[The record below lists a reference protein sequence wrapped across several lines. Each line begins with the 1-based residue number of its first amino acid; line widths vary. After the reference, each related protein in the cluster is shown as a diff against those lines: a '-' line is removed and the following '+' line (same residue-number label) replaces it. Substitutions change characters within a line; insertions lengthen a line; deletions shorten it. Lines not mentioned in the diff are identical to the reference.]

1 MLDFGYKG
9 SCRVQFTVTILSG
22 FKSPDINNSTY
33 QQKKKKRKK
42 KETKKCRPTMNRLN
56 AVV

>member
-9 SCRVQFTVTILSG
+9 SWRVQFTVTIHSG

-33 QQKKKKRKK
+33 QQKKKKEKK
-42 KETKKCRPTMNRLN
+42 NQKE
-56 AVV
+56 

>member
-9 SCRVQFTVTILSG
+9 SCRVQFTVTTLSG

-42 KETKKCRPTMNRLN
+42 KRNQK
-56 AVV
+56 V

>member
-9 SCRVQFTVTILSG
+9 SCRVQFTVTIHSG

-33 QQKKKKRKK
+33 QQKKKKK
-42 KETKKCRPTMNRLN
+42 TKKSRPTMNRLN

>member
-9 SCRVQFTVTILSG
+9 SCRVQFTVTIHSG

-33 QQKKKKRKK
+33 QQKKTRKK
-42 KETKKCRPTMNRLN
+42 TPKKSRPTMNRLN

>member
-9 SCRVQFTVTILSG
+9 SCRVQFTVTIHSG

-33 QQKKKKRKK
+33 QQKKKRKK
-42 KETKKCRPTMNRLN
+42 KKKPKSVDPR
-56 AVV
+56 